1 MAMKPIAVF
10 IVVAA
15 LAVVPLAAGAKTVT
29 SSQGNANDT
38 SVAAVAGPTAAANAS
53 HRVPDNRMAGK
64 MTAPADKKAKAKIKT
79 AQENPPPK
87 SD

>member
-1 MAMKPIAVF
+1 
-10 IVVAA
+10 
-15 LAVVPLAAGAKTVT
+15 
-29 SSQGNANDT
+29 
-38 SVAAVAGPTAAANAS
+38 
-53 HRVPDNRMAGK
+53 MAGK

>member
-15 LAVVPLAAGAKTVT
+15 LALATVAAGAKTVT
-29 SSQGNANDT
+29 SSQGNANDK

-53 HRVPDNRMAGK
+53 HKTADK
-64 MTAPADKKAKAKIKT
+64 MTAPSATKKAKTKT
-79 AQENPPPK
+79 AQAQKPVPAT
-87 SD
+87 D